1 MYFLKTPKVNS
12 EKRRSKKE
20 ELLFTTLLLLFKN
33 VSSASEKGRKTTI
46 RTIINIVLHME
57 NIFIDV
63 LVEKALIGL

>member
-46 RTIINIVLHME
+46 RTIINIVFHME

>member
-12 EKRRSKKE
+12 EKRSSKKE
-20 ELLFTTLLLLFKN
+20 LVFTTLLLLFKN
-33 VSSASEKGRKTTI
+33 DSSASEKGRETTI